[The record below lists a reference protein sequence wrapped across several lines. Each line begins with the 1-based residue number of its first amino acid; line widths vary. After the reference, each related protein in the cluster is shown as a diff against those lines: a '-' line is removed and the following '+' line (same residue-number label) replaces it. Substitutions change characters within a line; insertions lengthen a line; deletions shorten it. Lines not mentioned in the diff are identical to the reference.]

1 MSSAQLPT
9 LARLAAG
16 VPVPAQA
23 SRGSSSNGAGP
34 HVAAE
39 APADLIMDD
48 FRSVPVPSESRSQK
62 DERGQLDPC

>member
-1 MSSAQLPT
+1 MAQVSSAQLPT

-34 HVAAE
+34 HAAAE
-39 APADLIMDD
+39 APADLVMDD
-48 FRSVPVPSESRSQK
+48 FRSVPRRLHPLTV
-62 DERGQLDPC
+62 